1 MIDYFHYC
9 NTRKDSD
16 DEWSMQAIRGSDDEG
31 DSQGE
36 KRKQP
41 PCRDPPH
48 VKIPLRNFG
57 EKSDVAAME
66 LGEKEPPCR
75 GHPSLEGFK
84 EFQKIDKE
92 RCKVLR
98 EYVINNQ
105 GDFCETC
112 GINMR
117 FTDHL
122 FASYEYEA
130 LVMSKGD
137 CKICG
142 SKKGKICDVYKHQ
155 RYHREN
161 CLK

>member
-1 MIDYFHYC
+1 MDYFHYC
-9 NTRKDSD
+9 DARKDSE

-48 VKIPLRNFG
+48 VKIPSRNFG

-66 LGEKEPPCR
+66 LGEPLCR

-84 EFQKIDKE
+84 EFQKTDKE
-92 RCKVLR
+92 RRKFLR
-98 EYVINNQ
+98 KYVINNR
-105 GDFCETC
+105 GDFCESC
-112 GINMR
+112 GLNIR
-117 FTDHL
+117 FAEHL
-122 FASYEYEA
+122 LASYEYEA
-130 LVMSKGD
+130 LVVSKGD
-137 CKICG
+137 CEICG
-142 SKKGKICDVYKHQ
+142 SKQGETCDVYKHQ